1 MKKKKPFTK
10 FEMVIKRFL
19 ERIEKSVYES
29 FFKNVIQKKI
39 EKTIS
44 K

>member
-1 MKKKKPFTK
+1 MEKKKPFTK

-19 ERIEKSVYES
+19 ERIEKVCMSLFLKTSYR
-29 FFKNVIQKKI
+29 KKI